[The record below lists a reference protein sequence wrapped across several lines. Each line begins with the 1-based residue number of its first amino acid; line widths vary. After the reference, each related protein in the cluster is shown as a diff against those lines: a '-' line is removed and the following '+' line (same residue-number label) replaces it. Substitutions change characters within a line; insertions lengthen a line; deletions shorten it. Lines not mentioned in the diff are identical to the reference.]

1 MNNNIDLIL
10 QTIKNLE
17 SNSSNSRKPNLQ
29 DFTHIKTKNNKY
41 NREIK
46 VKDYRMQEEYGEKKF
61 IKPWR
66 TSTKSQQQPPKSG
79 KKSGGRGVQRC

>member
-17 SNSSNSRKPNLQ
+17 SNSSNYRKPNLQ
-29 DFTHIKTKNNKY
+29 DFTNIKTKNNKY
-41 NREIK
+41 NRETK

-61 IKPWR
+61 IKP
-66 TSTKSQQQPPKSG
+66 
-79 KKSGGRGVQRC
+79 